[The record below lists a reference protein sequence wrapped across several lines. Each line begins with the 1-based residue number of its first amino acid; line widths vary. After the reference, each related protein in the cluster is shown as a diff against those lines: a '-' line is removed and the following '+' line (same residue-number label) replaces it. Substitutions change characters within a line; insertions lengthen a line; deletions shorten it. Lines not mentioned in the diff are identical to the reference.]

1 MKYKSIL
8 LIALAI
14 ISCAFMPFP
23 DGDIHKMNK
32 TLDDDNSQYTNVG
45 NIGLTVSNF
54 GVYGDALLNLTQPG
68 HQPSCEYPI
77 GSGIEHIF
85 QGGLWVGG
93 FKKDAVNS
101 ISKKGP
107 FVTTGAIDNSS
118 GSRSSGYEFTNAHGS
133 KVTQRSTNLDSRFY
147 NPLAISHQDLLA
159 DYTDTNLVTLDG
171 TLIVDHNPLGI
182 AVHEENYA
190 WNFPF
195 ADFFVIKNYTIT
207 NVSGQYLDSVYVGLW
222 TDAVVRNTKIT
233 YTKNGAFYGH
243 GGDGYDDSLKIAY
256 AYDVDGDVPFTNSYV
271 GFLYLG
277 SSPVLPDS
285 FLFDIGTGIP
295 DTIGATCFN
304 SWQFNNTTDPNFFSP
319 PDGPTGDG
327 VRYQKMQGWFGGT
340 NRFNPYYGT
349 AYPVGI
355 NPASIKIPTGTGGR
369 SELIS
374 HGYFRNIPPDSSI
387 NVVFAVVCAQ
397 KYGNEP
403 TAFDT
408 RNERTNLYNNSDWA
422 LRAYFGNDRNRNGKI
437 DPGEDIF
444 GDGLIHRY
452 ILPAPPTVPV
462 MKVVP
467 EQNQAT
473 IYWDK
478 RAEASVDPIS
488 GLHDFAGYRIYRTQS
503 GFDLTNNQNILAS
516 LVVLAQ
522 YDSAGST
529 GFNTG
534 FKSVQLATPMIFPND
549 TTKYYYKYVVPNLLN
564 GWQYLFS
571 VTAFDKGDPVN
582 NLGPLESSLLANMKN
597 VLPGTLPTEDASAK
611 VGVYPNPYYGNAIWD
626 GNSERLRKI
635 YFYNLPSDCEI
646 TIYTLAGD
654 VVKRLE
660 HNSTA
665 NGQDIRWFD
674 QYGVGNNV
682 QFTGGEHAWDLITD
696 NDQAIA
702 TGLFLFTVKDNKN
715 GNIKTGKFLI
725 IK

>member
-1 MKYKSIL
+1 MKYKSLTI
-8 LIALAI
+8 IALAI
-14 ISCAFMPFP
+14 ISCAFMPSP
-23 DGDIHKMNK
+23 GDNTQKLGK
-32 TLDDDNSQYTNVG
+32 TLDDDNSLYTNVG
-45 NIGLTVSNF
+45 NIALTVSNF

-93 FKKDAVNS
+93 FKKDAANS
-101 ISKKGP
+101 KSKTGP
-107 FVTTGAIDNSS
+107 FVTTGAIDNSN
-118 GSRSSGYEFTNAHGS
+118 GSRSSGYEFTNTKGS
-133 KVTQRSTNLDSRFY
+133 KEIERSTLLDSRYY
-147 NPLAISHQDLLA
+147 NPLAISHQDLIG
-159 DYTDTNLVTLDG
+159 DYSDTNLTTLDG

-207 NVSGQYLDSVYVGLW
+207 NVSGKYLDSIYVGLW

-256 AYDVDGDVPFTNSYV
+256 AYDIDGDVPFTNSYV
-271 GFLYLG
+271 GFLFLG
-277 SSPVLPDS
+277 STPTIADS
-285 FLFDIGTGIP
+285 FLLDIGKGVP
-295 DTIGATCFN
+295 DTLGATCFN
-304 SWQFNNTTDPNFFSP
+304 SWQFNNTTDPNFFAP

-349 AYPVGI
+349 SYPVGI
-355 NPASIKIPTGTGGR
+355 NPAALKIPTGTGGR
-369 SELIS
+369 SELIT
-374 HGYFRNIPPDSSI
+374 HGYFQNIPPDSSI
-387 NVVFAVVCAQ
+387 NVVYAVVCAQ
-397 KYGNEP
+397 KFGNEA
-403 TAFDT
+403 TALDT
-408 RNERTNLYNNSDWA
+408 RLERTNLYNNSDWA
-422 LRAYFGNDRNRNGKI
+422 LRAYYGNDKNRNGKI

-444 GDGLIHRY
+444 GDGKIHRY
-452 ILPAPPTVPV
+452 ILPAPPTSPV
-462 MKVVP
+462 LRVVAG
-467 EQNQAT
+467 QNQAT

-488 GLHDFAGYRIYRTQS
+488 GLRDFAGYRIYRTQS

-522 YDSAGST
+522 YDSAGAT

-534 FKSVQLATPMIFPND
+534 FKSVELSTPMIFPND
-549 TTKYYYKYVVPNLLN
+549 TTKYYYKYVVPNLLD

-571 VTAFDKGDPVN
+571 VTAFDKGDPSN
-582 NLGPLESSLLANMKN
+582 NLGPLESSRLANMKN
-597 VLPGTLPTEDASAK
+597 ILPGTLPTEDNNTK
-611 VGVYPNPYYGNAIWD
+611 IGVYPNPYYGNAIWD

-635 YFYNLPSDCEI
+635 YFYNLPSDCQI

-654 VVKRLE
+654 VVKRLD
-660 HNSTA
+660 HNSA
-665 NGQDIRWFD
+665 SNGQDIRWFD
-674 QYGVGNNV
+674 QYGVGSNE

-702 TGLFLFTVKDNKN
+702 TGLYLFTVKNNKS